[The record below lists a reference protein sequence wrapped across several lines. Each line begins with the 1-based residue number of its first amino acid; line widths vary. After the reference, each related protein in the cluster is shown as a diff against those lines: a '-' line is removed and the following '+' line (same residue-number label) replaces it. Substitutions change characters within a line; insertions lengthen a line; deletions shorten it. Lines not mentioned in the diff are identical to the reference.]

1 MQWYLKVLQNYVG
14 FSGRARR
21 TEFWMFILFNF
32 LAAFVL
38 GILDRILGLGGFLG
52 GLYALAVLL
61 PTIALWVRRLHDTG
75 KSGLWLLIA
84 LIPAVGVI
92 VLLVFACLDSEPAAN
107 QYGPNPKTG
116 PLPVSA

>member
-32 LAAFVL
+32 LAIVVLRILDSIL
-38 GILDRILGLGGFLG
+38 GIALLGA
-52 GLYALAVLL
+52 LYSLAVLL

-75 KSGLWLLIA
+75 KSGLWLLLA

-92 VLLVFACLDSEPAAN
+92 VLLIFACLDSDPAAN